1 MPTSTTP
8 KAKAAPT
15 NPSSSKAAKAKDSVK
30 PILVASMEEKQAQ
43 TATEN
48 EDSTK
53 DQFRD
58 TIVIRQLR
66 DKAKEPGTKPVPLD
80 P

>member
-15 NPSSSKAAKAKDSVK
+15 NPSSSKAAKAKDLVK
-30 PILVASMEEKQAQ
+30 PVLVASEKEKQGQ
-43 TATEN
+43 TATESK
-48 EDSTK
+48 DDAK

-58 TIVIRQLR
+58 TATIPQSW
-66 DKAKEPGTKPVPLD
+66 DC
-80 P
+80 